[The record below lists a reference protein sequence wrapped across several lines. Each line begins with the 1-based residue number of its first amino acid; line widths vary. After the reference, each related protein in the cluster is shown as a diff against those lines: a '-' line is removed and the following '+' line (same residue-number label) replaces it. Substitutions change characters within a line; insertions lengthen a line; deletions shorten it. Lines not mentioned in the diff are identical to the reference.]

1 MSIGKS
7 SIARAASATA
17 TQTKTTTSQ
26 NVMASFSIDKI
37 GLLSIA
43 STPDDVDGLKSS
55 IAKRGVISPV
65 VVAVTTKGDVWL
77 VDGYRRLFAAKELN
91 ISTLN
96 GTVISVETKR
106 EANNLYSELCKTKP
120 TIKSDNIHEEK
131 FHVLCVKDHD
141 LPAYLL

>member
-96 GTVISVETKR
+96 ATVISVDTKR

-120 TIKSDNIHEEK
+120 IAKNDNIHEEK

-141 LPAYLL
+141 LPSYLL